1 MEGAI
6 QSERW
11 ERVQELFHA
20 ACERTPR
27 ERSEYLDGACGTDP
41 ALRAEVEALLAT
53 HDSTSDGLLDAPL
66 VDVAVKSR
74 LAAPPLTLV
83 GRRIGHYL
91 VHSVI
96 ASGGM
101 GTVYSAE
108 QDSPHRTVAL
118 KVMRQSA
125 LSRSALR
132 RFHDEAEILAR
143 LRHPNI
149 AQVYEAGVHDDG
161 AGGLPYFVM
170 EFIPDARTITEYAR
184 DRGLDTRARLAL
196 FAKVCDA
203 VHHGHQKGI
212 IHRDLK
218 PGNILVEAPPLGTDD
233 GAGDGDGGGERRDP
247 GEPKVIDFGVARSTD
262 ADVTVTTQRTD
273 MGQLIGTMQYMSPEQ
288 CDGDARE
295 IDTRSDVYALGVVLY
310 ELLSEQLP
318 YNAGSTTIVQAV
330 MTIRETTPPP
340 LSTLR
345 RELRG
350 DIETIVS
357 KAMAKDRAKRYQSA
371 AELAADIRRHLR
383 GEPIEA
389 RRPGRWAKAVR
400 WVARRP
406 LRSAAALAMV
416 IVGSSVG
423 LSYGTVW
430 WLNQRPHHV
439 EPTESGDAYIVRS
452 ATGRELHRLHSPPLR
467 FAAKA
472 NRLSH
477 VSAGNSGGRGAL
489 VALSCDARLPFPD
502 SVALLLFDLHGD
514 WSAPRRIRGVH
525 DDEVPE
531 SPLLPQRPFE
541 RRGDLFDV
549 RVVKAIDVFPEHP
562 GQELIVAHLHA
573 NEPVCVLRIYD
584 LDLNILYEAWHYGHF
599 TASIVWDA
607 RSGLLLLPGL
617 NAECVAVERGI
628 DVTTSIHPQV
638 GMALRP
644 ALGQPRG
651 QWIRTTDVNGTIE
664 PAWYVTLHPVGEQL
678 KHAASIH
685 FVPTLLVD
693 PPDAVARIHVAFEKS
708 WSPDARFDHRG
719 SFVWPLNA
727 RGEIIGPPELA
738 NLLMSNM
745 ASGVVPPMETWSL
758 GPLPPITNW
767 LPHRPGVRN
776 SGDAPPGE
784 TGSTD
789 SR

>member
-1 MEGAI
+1 MEGAT
-6 QSERW
+6 QSDRW

-20 ACERTPR
+20 ACERAPR
-27 ERSEYLDGACGTDP
+27 DRGEYLDGACGSDP

-74 LAAPPLTLV
+74 LASGPPTLV

-91 VHSVI
+91 VRSVI

-108 QDSPHRTVAL
+108 QDSPRRTVAL

-132 RFHDEAEILAR
+132 RFRDEAEILAR

-170 EFIPDARTITEYAR
+170 EFIPDARTLTEYAR
-184 DRGLDTRARLAL
+184 TAELNTRARLDL
-196 FAKVCDA
+196 FARVCDA

-218 PGNILVEAPPLGTDD
+218 PGNILVD
-233 GAGDGDGGGERRDP
+233 GEGA
-247 GEPKVIDFGVARSTD
+247 PKVIDFGVARSTD

-310 ELLSEQLP
+310 ELLSERLP

-345 RELRG
+345 REFRG

-357 KAMAKDRAKRYQSA
+357 RAMAKDRAKRYQSA

-389 RRPGRWAKAVR
+389 RRPGRWARAVR

-430 WLNQRPHHV
+430 WLNGRAALVVAVPSQQVIRV
-439 EPTESGDAYIVRS
+439 VSV
-452 ATGRELHRLHSPPLR
+452 TGKVIHQLDIHSPYGR
-467 FAAKA
+467 MDW
-472 NRLSH
+472 NTGTIRS
-477 VSAGNSGGRGAL
+477 SESGGRGNLAF
-489 VALSCDARLPFPD
+489 VCGDEGFAAVEHDES
-502 SVALLLFDLHGD
+502 LLIYDLHGS
-514 WSAPRRIRGVH
+514 WTNPSAARQVR
-525 DDEVPE
+525 DDEIPKF
-531 SPLLPQRPFE
+531 PFPNQRPMDE
-541 RRGDLFDV
+541 
-549 RVVKAIDVFPEHP
+549 VKGSNFTLRCAMAVDVFPDEENP
-562 GQELIVAHLHA
+562 GTEILAVHL
-573 NEPVCVLRIYD
+573 EGKEGVVVLRLYD
-584 LDLNILYEAWHYGHF
+584 LDLNVLWEAWHWGH
-599 TASIVWDA
+599 INHGVVWDA
-607 RSGLLLLPGL
+607 ERRCLYLAGLNVECFSIERGVSGL
-617 NAECVAVERGI
+617 VR
-628 DVTTSIHPQV
+628 HPPV
-638 GMALRP
+638 VFAIEP
-644 ALGQPRG
+644 KLGEPMG
-651 QWIRTTDVNGTIE
+651 QWIRTPDIHGTIL
-664 PAWYVTLHPVGEQL
+664 PRWYRTIGPVELWSQIEDIRVIERNRDDPSAI
-678 KHAASIH
+678 AARVLLDLDNHIQGKLVRLGSLSLALGAQGAKVDATIANNQYIESQQRLAAPSSEV
-685 FVPTLLVD
+685 FELVD
-693 PPDAVARIHVAFEKS
+693 
-708 WSPDARFDHRG
+708 
-719 SFVWPLNA
+719 
-727 RGEIIGPPELA
+727 
-738 NLLMSNM
+738 
-745 ASGVVPPMETWSL
+745 
-758 GPLPPITNW
+758 LPPIQKWNDD
-767 LPHRPGVRN
+767 RPGPKYP
-776 SGDAPPGE
+776 SAPPYSPDRWE
-784 TGSTD
+784 
-789 SR
+789 